1 MRSAIIETE
10 TIFSDILQL
19 CVTIVE
25 IKSNLFKSRKV
36 SLIQSVHITT
46 KLCIVL
52 LKTNKNTTFL
62 N

>member
-25 IKSNLFKSRKV
+25 IKSKLFKSRKV
-36 SLIQSVHITT
+36 SLIQNMHTTT
-46 KLCIVL
+46 KLVCSGKL
-52 LKTNKNTTFL
+52 ENC
-62 N
+62 